1 MGIGTSSRKKPSSE
15 KLFVLSLEGISH
27 AFLRRHVDDGLLPNL
42 GRLVSEGDLKEME
55 TVQPPVSLVTW
66 TSYMTGANPGRHGIY
81 GFIDRRPGSYDLFK
95 LNGANVSLPSLW
107 EVLSRAGKRVVVVNV
122 PATYPPRPVN
132 GSLVACFLSP
142 SLDKATYPPALARRL
157 GAINYRIDVERGLE
171 MTDRDAIL
179 ADVDLALRKRFEAA
193 AALLSQESW
202 DFFQLHVMETDRVNH
217 LLWGDY
223 ETADSPYR
231 DAFLSF
237 YRTLDDLVGELM
249 ARLPR
254 ECDLIAL
261 SNHGFCRLRREVNIN
276 RFLEERDWLEFARR
290 KPRRLADMAACSKA
304 YSLLP
309 GRIYMNLRGRE
320 PAGSVLDRDEYAGF
334 RKGLEA
340 DLLGLRDPETGEEVL
355 SEVLR
360 GEEVCSNPAWGDF
373 PVPASDRIPAPF
385 DLLAV
390 PRDGYELK
398 GHLDRPT
405 VFGRSVLSGMH
416 TLRGAFVLVRGAAVK
431 AKKAHILDLFPTV
444 LEMMG
449 VEDAEAVEG
458 VSLLGPERE

>member
-1 MGIGTSSRKKPSSE
+1 
-15 KLFVLSLEGISH
+15 
-27 AFLRRHVDDGLLPNL
+27 
-42 GRLVSEGDLKEME
+42 
-55 TVQPPVSLVTW
+55 
-66 TSYMTGANPGRHGIY
+66 
-81 GFIDRRPGSYDLFK
+81 
-95 LNGANVSLPSLW
+95 
-107 EVLSRAGKRVVVVNV
+107 
-122 PATYPPRPVN
+122 
-132 GSLVACFLSP
+132 VACFLSP

-254 ECDLIAL
+254 ECDLITL

-276 RFLEERDWLEFARR
+276 RFLEERDWLEFERR

-320 PAGSVLDRDEYAGF
+320 PAGSVLDRDEYTGF

-449 VEDAEAVEG
+449 VENEEAVEG